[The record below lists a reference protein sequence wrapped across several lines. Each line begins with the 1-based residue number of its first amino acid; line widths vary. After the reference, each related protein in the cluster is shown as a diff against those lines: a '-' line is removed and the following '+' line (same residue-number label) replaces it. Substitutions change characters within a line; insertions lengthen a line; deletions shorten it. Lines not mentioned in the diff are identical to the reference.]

1 MKIVIRKNNLYIKIL
16 IIAVILLFPLIFFAK
31 NIFLAALVNGTPIAR
46 LTVIKELEKQNGKRT
61 LDSLITQQLIFQ
73 AAKKKNLEIKQADV
87 DKEVKN
93 IEANTSKQGG
103 NLDEMLK
110 VQGMTRNDL
119 KNQIKVQLTVEKL
132 LADKIKVSEKEI
144 DEFIQKNTPE
154 EEGSTQKPPT
164 KDEAKDQLRQQKLQK
179 EATAWIEQLK
189 KNAKISIFVNY

>member
-73 AAKKKNLEIKQADV
+73 AAKKKNLKIKQADV

>member
-1 MKIVIRKNNLYIKIL
+1 MKITIQKNKLFINILVVIL
-16 IIAVILLFPLIFFAK
+16 ILLFPIIFFAK

-110 VQGMTRNDL
+110 VQGMTRN
-119 KNQIKVQLTVEKL
+119 E
-132 LADKIKVSEKEI
+132 
-144 DEFIQKNTPE
+144 
-154 EEGSTQKPPT
+154 
-164 KDEAKDQLRQQKLQK
+164 
-179 EATAWIEQLK
+179 
-189 KNAKISIFVNY
+189 